1 LALSKNW
8 LSSRN
13 FSNIVDNRL
22 SRSYWPVFLLF
33 SVVAMEKAGVIW
45 QVSQPLHRTK
55 SQINPHPGI
64 LMDNSGPVN
73 SASGKAANS
82 SMASRKKE
90 PPAVERP
97 VSLKIL
103 ADYLGLCPATVSV
116 VLNNVP
122 GRSIPHET
130 RERVRAAA
138 RKFNYQPSLLAR
150 SLRKQRTFTIGV
162 LVPELSDGYHTM
174 VMSGIGDH
182 LMQEGYFYFS
192 AHHRHRADLVEE
204 YPRLFMGRGAEGI
217 IAIDTALEHELP
229 IPVVAVAGHK
239 KIAGVTN
246 VALDHRRAAELALR
260 HLHQLGHR
268 HIAFMR
274 GQPFSSDSDDRW
286 RSIVAIAREIDIEIR
301 PELTI
306 QLEKDLS
313 SPELG
318 YPVVQQ
324 LLQNKRRFSA
334 IVSFNDIAAIGA
346 IRALRDANLRVP
358 DDISVVGFDDIKAAA
373 YHNPSLTTIRQPLHD
388 MGQSAARILL
398 QRIQGFKEYPKE
410 FAVPPEL
417 IIRESTAPPNARSR
431 RR

>member
-1 LALSKNW
+1 MAQDKKSQ
-8 LSSRN
+8 
-13 FSNIVDNRL
+13 
-22 SRSYWPVFLLF
+22 SRS
-33 SVVAMEKAGVIW
+33 
-45 QVSQPLHRTK
+45 
-55 SQINPHPGI
+55 
-64 LMDNSGPVN
+64 
-73 SASGKAANS
+73 GK
-82 SMASRKKE
+82 
-90 PPAVERP
+90 P

-103 ADYLGLCPATVSV
+103 ADYLGLCPATVSL

-150 SLRKQRTFTIGV
+150 SLRKQRTFTVGV

-192 AHHRHRADLVEE
+192 AHHRHKPDLVEE
-204 YPRLFMGRGAEGI
+204 YPRLLIGRGAEGI
-217 IAIDTALEHELP
+217 IAIDTALEHQLP
-229 IPVVAVAGHK
+229 VPVVAVAGHK
-239 KIAGVTN
+239 HISGVTN
-246 VALDHRRAAELALR
+246 VLLDHKHAAELALR

-274 GQPFSSDSDDRW
+274 GQPFSSDSNDRW
-286 RSIVAIAREIDIEIR
+286 RSIVTVAREIGIEIR

-306 QLEKDLS
+306 QLEKDLT

-318 YPVVQQ
+318 YPVIQQ
-324 LLQNKRRFSA
+324 LLSHKRRFTA
-334 IVSFNDIAAIGA
+334 LVSFNDIAAIGA
-346 IRALRDANLRVP
+346 IRALRDANLSVP
-358 DDISVVGFDDIKAAA
+358 EDVSVVGFDDIRAAA

-398 QRIQGFKEYPKE
+398 QRIQGFKDYPKE
-410 FAVPPEL
+410 YAVPPQL
-417 IIRESTAPPNARSR
+417 IIRESTAPVTGRAHSR
-431 RR
+431 